1 MMARGKIIVVLIGT
15 YALCVA
21 LACGLWQ
28 HPALL
33 TGCYIIISIMF
44 FWRWHAPS
52 DVICYVVAFILGP
65 VGEIFAVSYGAWSYT
80 KPLYFIPTW
89 LPFLWG
95 LAILV
100 VKNLSETLLTRRD
113 FPRNK

>member
-1 MMARGKIIVVLIGT
+1 MAKGKTIIVLIGA

-21 LACGLWQ
+21 LACALWP

-33 TGCYIIISIMF
+33 TGCYIIISIML
-44 FWRWHAPS
+44 FWRWHAPG

-65 VGEIFAVSYGAWSYT
+65 AGEIFAVAFGAWRYSQ
-80 KPLYFIPTW
+80 PFYFIPTW

-100 VKNLSETLLTRRD
+100 VKNLAETLLTS
-113 FPRNK
+113 NKSSKRKK